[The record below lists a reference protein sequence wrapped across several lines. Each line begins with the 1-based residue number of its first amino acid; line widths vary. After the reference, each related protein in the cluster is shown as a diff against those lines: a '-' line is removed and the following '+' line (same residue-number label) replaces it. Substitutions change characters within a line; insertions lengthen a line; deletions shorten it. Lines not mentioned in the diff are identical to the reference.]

1 MPEDSEP
8 EDSDPEDSVIDWPQ
22 GSPVAEDRQVVV
34 SIRAYLLPL
43 EILIFSQ
50 YRPTGFESDSSED
63 SFTLEEHR
71 TVREV

>member
-1 MPEDSEP
+1 MPGDSEP

-43 EILIFSQ
+43 EILIFS
-50 YRPTGFESDSSED
+50 
-63 SFTLEEHR
+63 
-71 TVREV
+71 

>member
-43 EILIFSQ
+43 EILIFS
-50 YRPTGFESDSSED
+50 
-63 SFTLEEHR
+63 
-71 TVREV
+71 